1 MGEFSSSEDELENV
15 DNRPAAADPLRLDF
29 INLYRLGL
37 CDCLA
42 LSSLPGCRFRDV
54 QRSLREDVRTIVER
68 GITDV
73 LVLMQHSE
81 FRKYRVPNLLEG
93 GRSFFIT
100 FDNIQ
105 MKDGPMRSYRYFG
118 VFIDDFLRQYNLIR
132 KCDLSGVRRAR
143 PDRPPP
149 HPGGRQRALATPAL
163 PLDRKSCLDQAA
175 VTEARRL
182 GPITVTL
189 QG

>member
-1 MGEFSSSEDELENV
+1 MGEFSSSEDELENF
-15 DNRPAAADPLRLDF
+15 DNRPAAAADPLRLDF

-93 GRSFFIT
+93 CRT
-100 FDNIQ
+100 FLPFLNNNQTIAGPVECNFCVIPDN
-105 MKDGPMRSYRYFG
+105 SEE
-118 VFIDDFLRQYNLIR
+118 V
-132 KCDLSGVRRAR
+132 
-143 PDRPPP
+143 
-149 HPGGRQRALATPAL
+149 
-163 PLDRKSCLDQAA
+163 
-175 VTEARRL
+175 
-182 GPITVTL
+182 
-189 QG
+189 

>member
-15 DNRPAAADPLRLDF
+15 DNRPAAAADPLRLDF

-93 GRSFFIT
+93 GRSFFL
-100 FDNIQ
+100 
-105 MKDGPMRSYRYFG
+105 Y
-118 VFIDDFLRQYNLIR
+118 
-132 KCDLSGVRRAR
+132 
-143 PDRPPP
+143 
-149 HPGGRQRALATPAL
+149 
-163 PLDRKSCLDQAA
+163 PLKIFR
-175 VTEARRL
+175 
-182 GPITVTL
+182 
-189 QG
+189 

>member
-81 FRKYRVPNLLEG
+81 FRKYRVPNLLEE
-93 GRSFFIT
+93 GRSFFIP

-105 MKDGPMRSYRYFG
+105 MKD
-118 VFIDDFLRQYNLIR
+118 RQTDG
-132 KCDLSGVRRAR
+132 KLS
-143 PDRPPP
+143 
-149 HPGGRQRALATPAL
+149 LF
-163 PLDRKSCLDQAA
+163 
-175 VTEARRL
+175 
-182 GPITVTL
+182 
-189 QG
+189 

>member
-1 MGEFSSSEDELENV
+1 MGEFSSSEDELENF
-15 DNRPAAADPLRLDF
+15 DNRPAAAADPLRLDF

-81 FRKYRVPNLLEG
+81 FRKYREQN
-93 GRSFFIT
+93 
-100 FDNIQ
+100 
-105 MKDGPMRSYRYFG
+105 
-118 VFIDDFLRQYNLIR
+118 
-132 KCDLSGVRRAR
+132 
-143 PDRPPP
+143 
-149 HPGGRQRALATPAL
+149 
-163 PLDRKSCLDQAA
+163 
-175 VTEARRL
+175 
-182 GPITVTL
+182 
-189 QG
+189 